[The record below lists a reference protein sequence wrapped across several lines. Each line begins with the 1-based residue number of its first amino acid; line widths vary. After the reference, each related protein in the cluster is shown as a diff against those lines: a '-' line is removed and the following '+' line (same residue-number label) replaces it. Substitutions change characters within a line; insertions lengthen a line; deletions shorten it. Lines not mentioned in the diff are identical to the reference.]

1 MVSGWISVISIPYES
16 PRAASQ
22 SYLKKINVTPFY
34 LGDIGPR
41 IGSIRSK
48 IEKFEDTEIL
58 DFPIFWSD
66 FRFFSNRYR
75 LWKHRYTK
83 LYLRI
88 FGSPVSFR
96 MKECP
101 LFLLGEMTL
110 QKIRI
115 LGRTLEIN
123 DFSTKKNHHFLRRLP
138 QLLIS
143 LFTTVSPLGET
154 VSLPAR
160 AGNFLKTVSPFRAP
174 PSGSRGFGVQNS
186 LQQDDNCHWFSG
198 DIFRNVVSSVRLSVI
213 RDTLFRLRAR
223 HVPKTRPSGECFM
236 IIRVNS
242 PLSLFCSLLELAWPV
257 SNTSPSPKCLLITS
271 VQQAKG
277 RFVFWFPFC
286 NWEASLFKP
295 SSESFVFRFEFVLFS
310 KLRSC
315 SRYFLQPPCS
325 KSCSS
330 SEGKSKA
337 LCFFNEASLQKKRPQ
352 RLLNCSAG
360 KGSLCFLVSFL
371 QLRS

>member
-16 PRAASQ
+16 PWAASQ

-34 LGDIGPR
+34 LGDIGPW

-48 IEKFEDTEIL
+48 IEKFENTEIL
-58 DFPIFWSD
+58 DI
-66 FRFFSNRYR
+66 RFFDQIFDFFRGPLHRYR
-75 LWKHRYTK
+75 LWKHRYSK

-186 LQQDDNCHWFSG
+186 LQQGDNCHWFSG

-223 HVPKTRPSGECFM
+223 HVPKTRPSRECFM

-242 PLSLFCSLLELAWPV
+242 PGSCFKCFAWRDARV
-257 SNTSPSPKCLLITS
+257 
-271 VQQAKG
+271 
-277 RFVFWFPFC
+277 
-286 NWEASLFKP
+286 
-295 SSESFVFRFEFVLFS
+295 
-310 KLRSC
+310 
-315 SRYFLQPPCS
+315 
-325 KSCSS
+325 
-330 SEGKSKA
+330 
-337 LCFFNEASLQKKRPQ
+337 
-352 RLLNCSAG
+352 
-360 KGSLCFLVSFL
+360 
-371 QLRS
+371 

>member
-1 MVSGWISVISIPYES
+1 MDFSDQYTIRKPLSCFTKLSEKNQCHTVLPWRY
-16 PRAASQ
+16 RASNRFN
-22 SYLKKINVTPFY
+22 KIKN
-34 LGDIGPR
+34 R
-41 IGSIRSK
+41 
-48 IEKFEDTEIL
+48 EIWKYRH
-58 DFPIFWSD
+58 FGYPIFLSD
-66 FRFFSNRYR
+66 FRFFSHRYR
-75 LWKHRYTK
+75 LWKHRFIK

-123 DFSTKKNHHFLRRLP
+123 DFFRPKKNHQFLRRL

-223 HVPKTRPSGECFM
+223 HVPKTRPSRECFM

-242 PLSLFCSLLELAWPV
+242 PGSCFKCFAWRDARV
-257 SNTSPSPKCLLITS
+257 
-271 VQQAKG
+271 
-277 RFVFWFPFC
+277 
-286 NWEASLFKP
+286 
-295 SSESFVFRFEFVLFS
+295 
-310 KLRSC
+310 
-315 SRYFLQPPCS
+315 
-325 KSCSS
+325 
-330 SEGKSKA
+330 
-337 LCFFNEASLQKKRPQ
+337 
-352 RLLNCSAG
+352 
-360 KGSLCFLVSFL
+360 
-371 QLRS
+371 

>member
-1 MVSGWISVISIPYES
+1 MDFSDQYTIRKPLSCFTKLSE
-16 PRAASQ
+16 
-22 SYLKKINVTPFY
+22 KINVTPFY
-34 LGDIGPR
+34 LGDIGPW

-48 IEKFEDTEIL
+48 IEKFENTEIL
-58 DFPIFWSD
+58 DI
-66 FRFFSNRYR
+66 RFFYQIFDFFRGPLHRYR
-75 LWKHRYTK
+75 LWKHRYSK

-123 DFSTKKNHHFLRRLP
+123 DFSTKKNHQFLRRLS

-186 LQQDDNCHWFSG
+186 LQQDDNCHWFSSISCSKRCEFSSSVCYSG
-198 DIFRNVVSSVRLSVI
+198 HFVSS
-213 RDTLFRLRAR
+213 
-223 HVPKTRPSGECFM
+223 
-236 IIRVNS
+236 
-242 PLSLFCSLLELAWPV
+242 
-257 SNTSPSPKCLLITS
+257 
-271 VQQAKG
+271 
-277 RFVFWFPFC
+277 
-286 NWEASLFKP
+286 
-295 SSESFVFRFEFVLFS
+295 
-310 KLRSC
+310 SC
-315 SRYFLQPPCS
+315 ETCTENATIPRMFYDY
-325 KSCSS
+325 
-330 SEGKSKA
+330 
-337 LCFFNEASLQKKRPQ
+337 
-352 RLLNCSAG
+352 
-360 KGSLCFLVSFL
+360 
-371 QLRS
+371 